1 MTKTDT
7 RRKQLKAWFA
17 DKSLPEKEKSYLSQ
31 LINGKSSFGERA
43 ARRIEADYGM
53 PTGYLDL
60 EGDKLEVANHGIVLT
75 AEELELVKYFRG
87 FPDSARKETL
97 LEFQTRFEKY
107 NQLFHE
113 LLASRK

>member
-1 MTKTDT
+1 
-7 RRKQLKAWFA
+7 
-17 DKSLPEKEKSYLSQ
+17 
-31 LINGKSSFGERA
+31 
-43 ARRIEADYGM
+43 M
-53 PTGYLDL
+53 PAGYLDL
-60 EGDKLEVANHGIVLT
+60 EGDKLEAANHDLILT

-107 NQLFHE
+107 NQLFQE

>member
-1 MTKTDT
+1 MTKPDI

-43 ARRIEADYGM
+43 ARRIESDYGM
-53 PTGYLDL
+53 PEGYLDY
-60 EGDKLEVANHGIVLT
+60 EGDKSDTPSQDLILT
-75 AEELELVKYFRG
+75 AEELQLVRYFRG

-97 LEFQTRFEKY
+97 LEFETRFEKY